1 MGVLFGD
8 PNSKISPQLLTA
20 IGTGL
25 LSGNTWNEQ
34 LANAGLG
41 ANTAVATQQ
50 QKQLESQQRN
60 QTVAM
65 LQQKDP
71 ELASMVAAGTLPA
84 KDAYVMYIKKQQ
96 DAAAAA
102 KPSFQVLPDGTY
114 GFVHPDTQKF
124 DSIGNAAKPDIPAA
138 AKESKY
144 WMLHPDEY
152 TAYQQQQMNSP
163 KDVPAS
169 VQEYIW
175 AKNNQGFAG
184 TLEDYQKNKI
194 SLKNQKGT
202 EGNLKGDL
210 ETMKAY
216 RGEDPVKTYQ
226 VVHAAYQKA
235 RSAADLGTAAGDM
248 SLIYA
253 FMKMNDPTSVVR
265 EGEFATAANAG
276 GVDDKIINI
285 YNRVR
290 DGQMLTPEQRAQ
302 FLQAADAQYQDV
314 SKNVQDVNSRY
325 TPFAKDYNVNTDRF
339 MIQPEKFQPLET
351 GQKQEV
357 VLPSGKKA
365 TITKESD

>member
-1 MGVLFGD
+1 MFGNEKLT
-8 PNSKISPQLLTA
+8 PELLMTLGAGIGSGTNLTQGISN
-20 IGTGL
+20 GL
-25 LSGNTWNEQ
+25 LGATSVLDAQKAKSADMATR
-34 LANAGLG
+34 NA
-41 ANTAVATQQ
+41 
-50 QKQLESQQRN
+50 
-60 QTVAM
+60 TVTM

-71 ELASMVAAGTLPA
+71 ELAAMVASGALPV

-102 KPSFQVLPDGTY
+102 KPQYQVINGKLIQTNSPDGIKVAGDFSDPNANIPADAKDFNYQQT
-114 GFVHPDTQKF
+114 HPEYKAYKDTTT
-124 DSIGNAAKPDIPAA
+124 AAKDA
-138 AKESKY
+138 
-144 WMLHPDEY
+144 
-152 TAYQQQQMNSP
+152 
-163 KDVPAS
+163 PAS

-175 AKNNQGFAG
+175 AKNNQDFQG

-216 RGEDPVKTYQ
+216 RGEDPVKAYQ
-226 VVHAAYQKA
+226 VVHASYQKA
-235 RSAADLGTAAGDM
+235 RSAAQLGTAAGDM

-290 DGQMLTPEQRAQ
+290 DGQMLTPDQRAQ

-314 SKNVQDVNSRY
+314 SKNVNDVNTRY

-339 MIQPEKFQPLET
+339 MIQPEQFKPLSVGDTHET
-351 GQKQEV
+351 TDKNGNPV
-357 VLPSGKKA
+357 VIQRLK
-365 TITKESD
+365 